1 MNVGPAGTQSKRVKQ
16 IMPGHYGALLCQR
29 FESSCV
35 TRIFGQP
42 STPTVLNQSFV
53 AELNGLYMQS

>member
-1 MNVGPAGTQSKRVKQ
+1 MNLGSAGTQSKRVKQ
-16 IMPGHYGALLCQR
+16 IMPGHYGALWCQR

-35 TRIFGQP
+35 TGIFGQP

-53 AELNGLYMQS
+53 AELNGFYMQS